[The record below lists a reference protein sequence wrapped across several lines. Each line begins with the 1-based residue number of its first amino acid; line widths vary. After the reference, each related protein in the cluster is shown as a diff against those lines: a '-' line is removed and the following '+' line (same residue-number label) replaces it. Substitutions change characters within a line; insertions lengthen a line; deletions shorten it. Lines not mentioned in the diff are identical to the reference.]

1 MVQKTKLAILGK
13 LPTKFKAP
21 FDNLDYDIW
30 AFNIHKDEGRIKRVD
45 LWADIHSKGINPK
58 ATLTRDNFPF
68 DECVELL
75 GGNYFNNTA
84 SYLIA
89 YAILKG
95 YKKIELFGMRFNGA
109 DEKRKNE
116 YANVR
121 ELIFFAR
128 GKGIDISAPYDP
140 DLFTQYALYGV

>member
-21 FDNLDYDIW
+21 FDNPDYDIW
-30 AFNIHKDEGRIKRVD
+30 AFNIHDDEKRIKRVS

-58 ATLTRDNFPF
+58 APLTRQNFPF
-68 DECVELL
+68 DDCHKLL

-95 YKKIELFGMRFNGA
+95 YKKIELYGMRFNGA

-128 GKGIDISAPYDP
+128 GRGVDISAPYDP

>member
-1 MVQKTKLAILGK
+1 MQKTKVAILGK

-21 FDNLDYDIW
+21 FDNEDYDIW
-30 AFNIHKDEGRIKRVD
+30 AFNWHPDERQLKRID
-45 LWADIHSKGINPK
+45 LWADIHSRGINPK

-68 DECVELL
+68 DEVENML

-95 YKKIELFGMRFNGA
+95 YKTIKLYGMRFQSA
-109 DEKRKNE
+109 EEQRKCE
-116 YANVR
+116 YHNVR
-121 ELIFFAR
+121 ELIFFAK
-128 GKGIDISAPYDP
+128 GKGIDIKAPFDP
-140 DLFTQYALYGV
+140 NLFDEYKHYGV

>member
-21 FDNLDYDIW
+21 FDNPDYDIW
-30 AFNIHKDEGRIKRVD
+30 AFNIHDDERRIKRID

-58 ATLTRDNFPF
+58 ATLTRENFPF
-68 DECVELL
+68 NECEKLL
-75 GGNYFNNTA
+75 EGNYFNNTA

-89 YAILKG
+89 YAILRG
-95 YKKIELFGMRFNGA
+95 YKKIELYGMRFNGA

-140 DLFTQYALYGV
+140 VLFTQYALYGV

>member
-1 MVQKTKLAILGK
+1 MQKTKVAILGK

-21 FDNLDYDIW
+21 FDNEDYDIW
-30 AFNIHKDEGRIKRVD
+30 AFNWHPDERQLKRID
-45 LWADIHSKGINPK
+45 LWADIHSRGINPK

-68 DECVELL
+68 DEVENML

-95 YKKIELFGMRFNGA
+95 YKTIKLYGMRFQSA
-109 DEKRKNE
+109 EEQRKCE
-116 YANVR
+116 YHNVR
-121 ELIFFAR
+121 ELIFFAK
-128 GKGIDISAPYDP
+128 GKGIDIKAPFDP
-140 DLFTQYALYGV
+140 NLFNEYKHYGV